1 MRLFLKSRIMNVNF
15 VGGEDMGFLIII
27 DILGPLALGYILKQ
41 AGIINDKTCDRII
54 LFNVLVMMTVL
65 NIMSFWVLPISGA
78 LIVVPLLSVF
88 MCLISCL
95 MASHFF
101 SSIFSDERDKGALV
115 MSAMLANIG
124 TIGGICAYIIYGEE
138 GFAYVQLF
146 AMPQNVLMVA
156 CAFPLAQYYYG
167 KYASNAAGMQWSFN
181 FRKMFLTRNQISILG
196 MILGLSFQIFEIE
209 RPAVVGWF
217 FHYLVHILAW
227 VSLMPVGC
235 LIDFHGASRY
245 LKKSCVLIPLKFLIV
260 PAIITGI
267 ATLYTDDPILLGAI
281 LISSATPS
289 AINAVITAR
298 LFKLNVNI
306 TIAAF
311 LVTTLFFVCILFPA
325 YYFYVG

>member
-1 MRLFLKSRIMNVNF
+1 MNVNF

-54 LFNVLVMMTVL
+54 LFNVLIMMTVL

>member
-1 MRLFLKSRIMNVNF
+1 MLNSGK
-15 VGGEDMGFLIII
+15 GGETMGFLIII
-27 DILGPLALGYILKQ
+27 DILGPLALGYLLKR
-41 AGIINDKTCDRII
+41 AGIINDVFCDRLIR
-54 LFNVLVMMTVL
+54 FNVLVMMTVL

-88 MCLISCL
+88 MCFVSCL

-115 MSAMLANIG
+115 ISTMLANIG

-167 KYASNAAGMQWSFN
+167 KYASNASGMQWSFN
-181 FRKMFLTRNQISILG
+181 FRQMFLTRNQISVLG
-196 MILGLSFQIFEIE
+196 MILGLGFQFFEID
-209 RPAVVGWF
+209 RPAAVGWF

-267 ATLYTDDPILLGAI
+267 ARLYTNDSILLGAI

-306 TIAAF
+306 AIAAF

-325 YYFYVG
+325 YFLYAG

>member
-54 LFNVLVMMTVL
+54 LFNVLIMMTVL

-311 LVTTLFFVCILFPA
+311 LVTTLFFVCVLFPA

>member
-1 MRLFLKSRIMNVNF
+1 LRLFLKSRIMNVNF

-54 LFNVLVMMTVL
+54 LFNVLIMMTVL

>member
-54 LFNVLVMMTVL
+54 LFNVLIMMTVL

-311 LVTTLFFVCILFPA
+311 LATTLFFVCILFPA

>member
-1 MRLFLKSRIMNVNF
+1 MNVNF

-54 LFNVLVMMTVL
+54 LFNVLIMMTVL

-311 LVTTLFFVCILFPA
+311 LVTTLFFVCVLFPA

>member
-1 MRLFLKSRIMNVNF
+1 
-15 VGGEDMGFLIII
+15 MGFLIII
-27 DILGPLALGYILKQ
+27 DILGPLGAGYLLKQ
-41 AGIINDKTCDRII
+41 AGIINDKICDRLI
-54 LFNVLVMMTVL
+54 LFNVLIMMTVL

-78 LIVVPLLSVF
+78 LLVVPFLSVF

-95 MASHFF
+95 MASRFF

-156 CAFPLAQYYYG
+156 SAFPLAQYYYG
-167 KYASNAAGMQWSFN
+167 KYASNASGMQWSFN

-196 MILGLSFQIFEIE
+196 MVLGLGFQFFEIE
-209 RPAVVGWF
+209 RPAPVGWF

-227 VSLMPVGC
+227 VSLLPVGC
-235 LIDFHGASRY
+235 LIDFHGASHY
-245 LKKSCVLIPLKFLIV
+245 LRKSCVLIPLKFLIV
-260 PAIITGI
+260 PAIITGM
-267 ATLYTDDPILLGAI
+267 ARLYTEDPILLGAI

-298 LFKLNVNI
+298 LFKLNVDI

>member
-54 LFNVLVMMTVL
+54 LFNVLIMMTVL

>member
-1 MRLFLKSRIMNVNF
+1 
-15 VGGEDMGFLIII
+15 MGFLIII

-54 LFNVLVMMTVL
+54 LFNVLIMMTVL

-196 MILGLSFQIFEIE
+196 MILGLSFQFLEIE

-267 ATLYTDDPILLGAI
+267 ATLYTDDSILLGAI

-311 LVTTLFFVCILFPA
+311 LVTTLFFVCVLFPA